1 VEDTSIP
8 PERDELVTLVERPAR
23 VVSADEVEALRLE
36 QEAHPLLILRT
47 PTDAE
52 AEALGQALDRE
63 MRYARITVA
72 PEGMYQVEQHRP
84 RRGSDVEAWLKRRR
98 DEWVPR
104 GSEVH
109 RALDGLLDEYRRR
122 ADYALPLD
130 APLEGTD
137 GV

>member
-1 VEDTSIP
+1 MGDTSIP
-8 PERDELVTLVERPAR
+8 PERDELVERPAR

-63 MRYARITVA
+63 MRHARITVA

-84 RRGSDVEAWLKRRR
+84 RRGSDVEAWLKRHR
-98 DEWVPR
+98 DGWLPSSPS
-104 GSEVH
+104 GADVH
-109 RALDGLLDEYRRR
+109 RALDGLLDEYRDR
-122 ADYALPLD
+122 ADYGLPLD
-130 APLEGTD
+130 APLDGID